1 MDTVYSYIDPIGT
14 EKGMLLD
21 LLILIDNMGD
31 PTLLVVETGGDFEA
45 IMKNSSIMNYSQAK
59 YATKNHVIQFLD
71 KNLRG
76 HTICDL
82 ETMRTYKDKLGMY
95 KNIIVLTGNPL
106 KFLMSYWQMKDTK
119 HKHIMMV
126 HTVDP
131 GKTVM
136 TTYRLRKFVKI
147 NSLKEVT
154 KNKTFRM
161 EFGQWMR

>member
-1 MDTVYSYIDPIGT
+1 MDTVYTYTDPIGT
-14 EKGMLLD
+14 EKDMLLN

-31 PTLLVVETGGDFEA
+31 PTLLIAQTAKDFESLMRDA
-45 IMKNSSIMNYSQAK
+45 SIMNYSQAQ

-71 KNLRG
+71 KTLRG

-106 KFLMSYWQMKDTK
+106 KFLIDYWNMKHTN
-119 HKHIMMV
+119 HKNIMIV
-126 HTVDP
+126 HTIP
-131 GKTVM
+131 PSRSVM
-136 TTYRLRKFVKI
+136 TTYTLRKFVKI
-147 NSLKEVT
+147 NSLKELT
-154 KNKTFRM
+154 KNKMFRM